1 MRKKNIVK
9 KRHTAYFKLAKPIA
23 KYFSI
28 THGFKAEKF
37 KMKKG
42 KGYLIMSNHQTM
54 LDPALMALSFN
65 RPLYIVASDH
75 IFNKSIPSRAMQHC
89 FGPIKKKKATADISF
104 IVDCVSVAKSGGN
117 VLIYPEG
124 NRSWADFQFYIDRSI
139 VKLVRMLKLPLI
151 LYNLNGGYGVNPR
164 WGNKLRKGEFTGKIK
179 KVFSLEEI
187 KAMTDDELYKT
198 IVEGL
203 RVIDSESGKS
213 YKSKVRAEYLERE
226 LFVCPVC
233 KKEHALVSKGNYL
246 TCTAC
251 GLKVEYTEDLK
262 LKSDNKAFTFAK
274 LVDWYKFQLDYIKNY
289 ELKEGE
295 EVIYQDEPIVAI
307 DKTTAVRKV
316 LARGKLTL
324 TKTSLTIGDLNVL
337 VNDIT
342 SLSVIGGTKLAVNIG
357 DKSIM
362 LKGHARFNPLKYI
375 LIFNILKPD
384 LKEKYYTLDV

>member
-1 MRKKNIVK
+1 VSAIQSGDGFFAGLLKSEGFADENGVFTHKSEYL
-9 KRHTAYFKLAKPIA
+9 HTIFIEEGKMYEV
-23 KYFSI
+23 SMQV
-28 THGFKAEKF
+28 AE
-37 KMKKG
+37 
-42 KGYLIMSNHQTM
+42 
-54 LDPALMALSFN
+54 D
-65 RPLYIVASDH
+65 
-75 IFNKSIPSRAMQHC
+75 
-89 FGPIKKKKATADISF
+89 
-104 IVDCVSVAKSGGN
+104 GG
-117 VLIYPEG
+117 
-124 NRSWADFQFYIDRSI
+124 
-139 VKLVRMLKLPLI
+139 
-151 LYNLNGGYGVNPR
+151 
-164 WGNKLRKGEFTGKIK
+164 
-179 KVFSLEEI
+179 
-187 KAMTDDELYKT
+187 
-198 IVEGL
+198 EGL
-203 RVIDSESGKS
+203 GKVS
-213 YKSKVRAEYLERE
+213 AEYLERE
-226 LFVCPVC
+226 LFVCPIC